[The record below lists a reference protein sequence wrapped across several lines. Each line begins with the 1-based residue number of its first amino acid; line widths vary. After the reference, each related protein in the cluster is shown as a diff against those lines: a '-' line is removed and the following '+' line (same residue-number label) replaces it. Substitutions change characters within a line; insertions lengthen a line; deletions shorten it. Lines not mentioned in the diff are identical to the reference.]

1 MGKVINHLVLIVN
14 AERMTAWRLALG
26 HSPKNIRIH
35 GDIEFDVKSSAD
47 LASALRDVKENLQG
61 SGIKVDRIYWLAD
74 KNARQQLTDPR
85 HLSELLNEASDWQVL
100 SLNWLAGRFGR
111 NNAELSTDF
120 IEQELLPW
128 LITADDAA
136 EREQMKQ
143 ALQREHVSEA
153 ERLQAERVV
162 MEQENRTLQEQNAA
176 LRQVDK
182 ERLATYLPALFSRVF
197 TIIGANDLALICG
210 SVEPLNIPNPYP
222 EPSTEALRVLQKQF
236 RNLPIASQRVIVQL
250 VQSLPHRQRLTVR
263 PEMRELIN
271 ELEG

>member
-1 MGKVINHLVLIVN
+1 MGKVINHIVLIVN

-26 HSPKNIRIH
+26 LSPKNIRIH

-74 KNARQQLTDPR
+74 KNARQQLTDR
-85 HLSELLNEASDWQVL
+85 SHLSELLNEASDWQVL

-236 RNLPIASQRVIVQL
+236 RNLPIASQREIVQL

>member
-1 MGKVINHLVLIVN
+1 MSKVINHLVLIVN

-26 HSPKNIRIH
+26 LSPQNIRIQ
-35 GDIEFDVKSSAD
+35 GDSEFDVKSSGD

-61 SGIKVDRIYWLAD
+61 RGIKVDCIYWLAD

-85 HLSELLNEASDWQVL
+85 HQSELLNEAIDWQVL

-111 NNAELSTDF
+111 NSTELSTDF
-120 IEQELLPW
+120 IEQELLSW

-143 ALQREHVSEA
+143 ALQHEHVSEA
-153 ERLQAERVV
+153 ERLKAERVM
-162 MEQENRTLQEQNAA
+162 MEQENRNLQEQNAA

-182 ERLATYLPALFSRVF
+182 ERLASYLPALFNRVF

-222 EPSTEALRVLQKQF
+222 EPSIEALRVLQRKF
-236 RNLPIASQRVIVQL
+236 RSLPLASQREIVQL

-263 PEMRELIN
+263 PEMRELVN